1 MTVYH
6 SILDL
11 IGNTPLLELHHIEKS
26 QGLESH
32 LFAKLEYFN
41 PGGSVKDRIAVS
53 MIEEAEKEGKLHE
66 GGTIIEGTSGNTG
79 IGLAEVAAAKGYH
92 AVICMPENMSKE
104 RQLILKG
111 YGAKVYL
118 TPAEENMG
126 GAGKKAAEILEKTP
140 NAIVTGQ
147 GGNPDNPKAHYRTT
161 GPEIWK
167 DLNGRVDIFVAAVG
181 TGGTITGVGEFLREK
196 NPDVQLIAVEP
207 AGSPV
212 LSGGKPGP
220 HKIQGIGGGVIAPV
234 TKTELFNEIIT
245 VTDEDACQYALLPA
259 RQEGVLAG
267 ISSGAA
273 LCAALQVAKR
283 PENQGKNVV
292 VIFPDNGERY
302 LSSGLYD

>member
-1 MTVYH
+1 
-6 SILDL
+6 
-11 IGNTPLLELHHIEKS
+11 
-26 QGLESH
+26 
-32 LFAKLEYFN
+32 
-41 PGGSVKDRIAVS
+41 
-53 MIEEAEKEGKLHE
+53 
-66 GGTIIEGTSGNTG
+66 
-79 IGLAEVAAAKGYH
+79 
-92 AVICMPENMSKE
+92 MSKE

>member
-1 MTVYH
+1 
-6 SILDL
+6 
-11 IGNTPLLELHHIEKS
+11 
-26 QGLESH
+26 
-32 LFAKLEYFN
+32 
-41 PGGSVKDRIAVS
+41 
-53 MIEEAEKEGKLHE
+53 
-66 GGTIIEGTSGNTG
+66 
-79 IGLAEVAAAKGYH
+79 
-92 AVICMPENMSKE
+92 
-104 RQLILKG
+104 
-111 YGAKVYL
+111 
-118 TPAEENMG
+118 MG

-292 VIFPDNGERY
+292 VIYPDNGERY

>member
-1 MTVYH
+1 M
-6 SILDL
+6 
-11 IGNTPLLELHHIEKS
+11 
-26 QGLESH
+26 
-32 LFAKLEYFN
+32 
-41 PGGSVKDRIAVS
+41 
-53 MIEEAEKEGKLHE
+53 
-66 GGTIIEGTSGNTG
+66 
-79 IGLAEVAAAKGYH
+79 AAAKGYH

>member
-1 MTVYH
+1 MAVYH

-53 MIEEAEKEGKLHE
+53 MSEEAEKEGKLHE

>member
-1 MTVYH
+1 MAVYH